1 MYCSPRLAMYGLT
14 LRGPASRLPGS
25 AASCSS
31 ISTGPRGNS
40 RSVVVVATGGGGARR
55 GATVARAGAACGTG
69 RFAAA
74 DLDASIRPAPAPA
87 GREAGRG
94 ASGAE
99 RVRRVEAGAL
109 RACVRCAAGLRRPAR
124 AAAGRA
130 AFRVLDAGFLLAIV
144 RSWEEDFPRL
154 GHFRAR
160 DYTGGGRG
168 VQRFHQDEP
177 GAYFAGNRRGKRL
190 GKNEA

>member
-31 ISTGPRGNS
+31 TSTVPRGSS
-40 RSVVVVATGGGGARR
+40 RMIVVAAGGTGTRR
-55 GATVARAGAACGTG
+55 GATAARAGAVRGAGV
-69 RFAAA
+69 FAATV
-74 DLDASIRPAPAPA
+74 A
-87 GREAGRG
+87 GRAAGRAATG
-94 ASGAE
+94 AG

-109 RACVRCAAGLRRPAR
+109 RACVRCAAGLRRLER

-130 AFRVLDAGFLLAIV
+130 AFRVLDAGFLLAIA
-144 RSWEEDFPRL
+144 RSWKEVFPRL

-160 DYTGGGRG
+160 DYTGGGRA
-168 VQRFHQDEP
+168 VQAFHP
-177 GAYFAGNRRGKRL
+177 MCPCVYFGADRRGKRL
-190 GKNEA
+190 GQADP